1 MVACPPVPRATARAT
16 IALGLV
22 GLWMALL
29 FAGGIIP
36 DADIDPLK
44 KMGFS
49 AIFGPGTSTE
59 DIIKYVNDWAAKRPV
74 SAG

>member
-1 MVACPPVPRATARAT
+1 MELFPRV
-16 IALGLV
+16 IQALRDREIQPSEV
-22 GLWMALL
+22 LL

-59 DIIKYVNDWAAKRPV
+59 DIIKFVNEWAATRKDG
-74 SAG
+74 AG